1 MLTRLQRFS
10 RSMCQHS
17 SSCGVTGHSHCCWG
31 IPRQF
36 KFQNLLWVV
45 GTFKKYRR
53 DFFPCQVYWEDG
65 NAKPA
70 KPLCWTVLKLA
81 ISSCT
86 QQPLYSRSFLLNP
99 FTPEAFCWILI
110 LEYSTTTVYVKSSC
124 QSIEVCNIIELSY
137 QYGLMDSGQQ
147 VHILL
152 YHLSSSCSQAS
163 DQHCLSMPE
172 P

>member
-1 MLTRLQRFS
+1 MFVFACPACPSSAWALPQEFGDRICSKNLQFSSGISEALFPACSQSRLQRFS

-17 SSCGVTGHSHCCWG
+17 SSCGVKGHSHCCWG

-110 LEYSTTTVYVKSSC
+110 LEYSTTTVYVKF
-124 QSIEVCNIIELSY
+124 
-137 QYGLMDSGQQ
+137 
-147 VHILL
+147 
-152 YHLSSSCSQAS
+152 
-163 DQHCLSMPE
+163 
-172 P
+172 